1 MADPSRREFKA
12 GRKRLRP
19 STAVGIASAFAT
31 ALHPLGYYSTAI
43 SSVASASQYDSNP
56 SRSTPARPPSDPR
69 NSSPDASLSSLSLAA
84 LASPWI
90 DDATSHKEGESD
102 RDENHGAHLLGAR
115 HMLDVDDDVDDNER
129 AVHEGPRDEGL
140 TVLSKGNKVKR
151 SGPPPAAASA
161 DLPPLLQLGD
171 FEKEVR
177 MRFSDCQS
185 ELRDTMRSVRERL
198 DAARRQLAQSDLGTG
213 QRVETESNR
222 GAYGEGIQS
231 QHDASKQNNEPSR
244 RDDDSTKPIDVVSAV
259 TISPRRLSRMER
271 QLSKKR
277 ERLLRALSSFD
288 ESTQGSASF
297 STNVHSFDDE
307 PWGDLVSPHPH
318 VQRRVSAQAAAAVSS
333 REVPQAPRDDQK
345 APAHRKRVRVSA
357 SGHLHRVHRD
367 LKGGGEGSSS
377 TSSSSYYIPQI
388 AQGASR
394 RLFDAALRVAD
405 NRKTLKAHARVLVT
419 ALVYVMVAS
428 IAIRMLMWALFIRR

>member
-12 GRKRLRP
+12 GKKRRRP
-19 STAVGIASAFAT
+19 STAVGFASAFAT

-56 SRSTPARPPSDPR
+56 SRSTPAPPPSDPR
-69 NSSPDASLSSLSLAA
+69 NSSPDASRSSLSLAA

-90 DDATSHKEGESD
+90 DDAASHKEGESD
-102 RDENHGAHLLGAR
+102 RDENQEAHLIASR
-115 HMLDVDDDVDDNER
+115 HDVLDLDDDVDDNER

-140 TVLSKGNKVKR
+140 AALSKGNKVKH
-151 SGPPPAAASA
+151 SGPSPAAASA

-177 MRFSDCQS
+177 MRFSECQS
-185 ELRDTMRSVRERL
+185 ELQDTMRSVRERL
-198 DAARRQLAQSDLGTG
+198 DAARRQFAQSDLGAG

-222 GAYGEGIQS
+222 GEQWEGIQS
-231 QHDASKQNNEPSR
+231 HHDASTQNNESSR
-244 RDDDSTKPIDVVSAV
+244 RGVESTKPVKVVSAV

-277 ERLLRALSSFD
+277 LLRALSSFD

-297 STNVHSFDDE
+297 SPNVHSFDDE
-307 PWGDLVSPHPH
+307 PWGDLVSPHHH
-318 VQRRVSAQAAAAVSS
+318 VQRRVSAQAAAVASA
-333 REVPQAPRDDQK
+333 REVPQAPSYDQK

-377 TSSSSYYIPQI
+377 TPSSYYIPQI
-388 AQGASR
+388 AKGASR

-405 NRKTLKAHARVLVT
+405 NRKTLKAHARLLVT